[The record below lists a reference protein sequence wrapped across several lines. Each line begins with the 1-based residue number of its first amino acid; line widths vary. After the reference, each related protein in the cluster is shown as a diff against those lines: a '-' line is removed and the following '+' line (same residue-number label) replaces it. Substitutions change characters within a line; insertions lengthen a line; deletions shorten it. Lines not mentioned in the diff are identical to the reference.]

1 MDNFSAPSPFPD
13 RWSGGQAG
21 QGCPGG
27 QGGRGCGQ
35 DCAIVFP
42 TSPYVLQFKICIN
55 RSFGFQIQSK
65 FARILVEKLQPLW
78 GNRPPPQV
86 KPHFR
91 CCHFLPSSSWCT
103 LRAPI
108 LPTTSCWL
116 LLTTNV
122 QIMETNSW
130 KSINPYS
137 GSNMDNIFPLVC
149 KWFQLWSFFCVD
161 FSSLI
166 VPLSNFHEKL
176 QKNENKTVFY
186 GKNES
191 TNVAACWKTLLDG
204 ISSWQAMQMLWWEEI
219 DCNSGK
225 RGYKCGNS
233 DAGIRLPGVNWSP
246 LKEYLIHDGFKDAV
260 NPHCWEAKW
269 TLHVKI
275 LQWADLKMVIFTG
288 SYKEQHRL
296 AMIKWSEEIRNA
308 DYTFFCK
315 AAIEK

>member
-1 MDNFSAPSPFPD
+1 MFYSLKYLLTGVLDFKFNQSLPGYLWKNCSLCEATARRLKWNLISVVVTFCQVPPD
-13 RWSGGQAG
+13 AL
-21 QGCPGG
+21 
-27 QGGRGCGQ
+27 
-35 DCAIVFP
+35 CALL
-42 TSPYVLQFKICIN
+42 SC
-55 RSFGFQIQSK
+55 
-65 FARILVEKLQPLW
+65 
-78 GNRPPPQV
+78 RPPLAGYSWQQMCKLW
-86 KPHFR
+86 KPTPENQSIPTRAPTWTTFS
-91 CCHFLPSSSWCT
+91 LLSANGSSSDPFFVWIFHNWLSPC
-103 LRAPI
+103 PI
-108 LPTTSCWL
+108 FMRSC
-116 LLTTNV
+116 
-122 QIMETNSW
+122 
-130 KSINPYS
+130 K
-137 GSNMDNIFPLVC
+137 
-149 KWFQLWSFFCVD
+149 
-161 FSSLI
+161 
-166 VPLSNFHEKL
+166 
-176 QKNENKTVFY
+176 KNENKTVFY